1 MKESKN
7 VFPLFISLEGK
18 KILIAGAGKVAAR
31 RADIL
36 LSFNAC
42 LCIVAPEFSEEMER
56 VLEQEAFTAQ
66 VRRQRRCFKKTDLED
81 MDMVLAATDDEEL
94 NHQITE
100 LCRQRK
106 IAVNNASCQEDCDFF
121 FPAVIQTEGL
131 TIGVS
136 SGGSDH
142 KKVAATATKIREFL
156 KG

>member
-1 MKESKN
+1 MKKSKN

-18 KILIAGAGKVAAR
+18 KILIVGAGKVAAR

-36 LSFNAC
+36 LSFSAC

-56 VLEQEAFTAQ
+56 VLQQKTFAVS
-66 VRRQRRCFKKTDLED
+66 VRRQRRCFKKADLEG

-100 LCRQRK
+100 LCRQK
-106 IAVNNASCQEDCDFF
+106 NIVVNNASCQEDCDFF
-121 FPAVIQTEGL
+121 FPAVIQTKGL

-142 KKVAATATKIREFL
+142 KRVAMIAAKIREFL